1 MKKLIAIVLT
11 LLMLCALAL
20 PASAAPT
27 PLITQQPQSPVYQEN
42 AKADYR
48 VTVKG
53 KNLECLWF
61 LVTVDEEGKE
71 MTYNLS
77 DRTADHPW
85 KDQVELSQSEQK
97 ESVTAYTTFTCRFKT
112 IPLALN
118 GSRLYAIVGGS
129 ISATAYIQVA
139 AQAGTPPIINA
150 TVDVT
155 ATQGDTGVECSVTP
169 RKSEW
174 NYRWY
179 EASDNNLDGKQPVG
193 TQSSFVV
200 DTSTAGTRNYV
211 CVVTTADGGKTLS
224 CVIPVTV
231 EPLEITGEDVLEA
244 AEGSNYDFQFT
255 SNGANASFDVS
266 DKDRTTL
273 EQYGLTL
280 TKEGLLQ
287 GKPTKA
293 GTCTFAVKVKNNSVE
308 VTRNFTLKI
317 QQTSVILDVM
327 EAPAKQVYQI
337 GETLDLTGLRVKIQN
352 PDGTVIESKDGEG
365 LTVPTEPFTEAGEQV
380 IKAAYGDSFVTFRV
394 KVEEAADSTEP
405 TEPATEPTE
414 PDTQNKPSDLDTPQP
429 DTVPATTDPGNS
441 QDDDPGKGPT
451 KPTVSNAAPDKDD
464 DGDSGIPW
472 WLLLI
477 AVIAAAGIGV
487 CVTVLIMQKKQL
499 TAPVPVVAAPA
510 EKEDDHGYTDV
521 PEDVGLDDSVDAF
534 LADSGDLYTEASAA
548 PFLTEPENPFL
559 EDTAEDAPEEMRS
572 LFDK

>member
-27 PLITQQPQSPVYQEN
+27 PLITQQPQSPVYQKGAD
-42 AKADYR
+42 AKYS
-48 VTVKG
+48 VTARG
-53 KNLECLWF
+53 ENLECLWF
-61 LVTVDEEGKE
+61 LATVDEEGKE
-71 MTYNLS
+71 VVYNLS
-77 DRTADHPW
+77 DPTAEHPW
-85 KDQVELSQSEQK
+85 KKIVNLTSSEQV
-97 ESVTAYTTFTCRFKT
+97 SNFARYSIFTCVFT
-112 IPLALN
+112 SIPLDLN
-118 GSRLYAIVGGS
+118 GSYLYAMVGDTT
-129 ISATAYIQVA
+129 SATAYIQVA
-139 AQAGTPPIINA
+139 EEASTPPNINA
-150 TVDVT
+150 TVAVT
-155 ATQGDTGVECSVTP
+155 AIEGDMGVECSVTP
-169 RKSEW
+169 YQSGW
-174 NYRWY
+174 TYQWY
-179 EASDNNLDGKQPVG
+179 ETSSDQPIG
-193 TQSSFVV
+193 NQSTLVV

-211 CVVTTADGGKTLS
+211 CVVTTADGGKTQS

-244 AEGSNYDFQFT
+244 AEGSDYDFQFT
-255 SNGANASFDVS
+255 SNVANASFDVS

-317 QQTSVILDVM
+317 QQTSVILDIM
-327 EAPAKQVYQI
+327 EAPAKEVYQI

-380 IKAAYGDSFVTFRV
+380 IKATYGDSFVTFRV

-405 TEPATEPTE
+405 TDPTTEPTE

-429 DTVPATTDPGNS
+429 DTVPPTTAPGNS
-441 QDDDPGKGPT
+441 QGDDPGKGPT
-451 KPTVSNAAPDKDD
+451 KPTVSNAALDKDD
-464 DGDSGIPW
+464 DGDSGFPG